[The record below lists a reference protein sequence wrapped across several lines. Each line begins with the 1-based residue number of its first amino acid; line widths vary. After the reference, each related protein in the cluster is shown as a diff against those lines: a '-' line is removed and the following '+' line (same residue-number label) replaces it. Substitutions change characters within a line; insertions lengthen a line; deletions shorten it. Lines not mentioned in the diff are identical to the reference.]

1 MNTFKVITNATT
13 IINDD
18 LIIDPWIYGN
28 VYYDA
33 WSPYPDPKYP
43 KKKLKNIK
51 YCFISHIHPDH
62 WDLETIKIFDKNVKF
77 FIPDIVYNRLIERN
91 LRKLGFT
98 NDKIRQMN

>member
-43 KKKLKNIK
+43 KKKIKEYKVLFYFTYSSRSLGFRNNKNI
-51 YCFISHIHPDH
+51 
-62 WDLETIKIFDKNVKF
+62 
-77 FIPDIVYNRLIERN
+77 
-91 LRKLGFT
+91 
-98 NDKIRQMN
+98 